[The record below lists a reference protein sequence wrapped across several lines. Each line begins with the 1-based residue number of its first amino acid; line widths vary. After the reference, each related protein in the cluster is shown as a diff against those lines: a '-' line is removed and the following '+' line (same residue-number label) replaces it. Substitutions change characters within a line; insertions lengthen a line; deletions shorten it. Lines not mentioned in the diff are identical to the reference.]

1 MKKFVVMI
9 SLILLATLIAACGG
23 GPAPTAPAP
32 GATQLP
38 GAVLPPVI
46 DNVAIKA
53 EGKLEPVQSANLS
66 FATSGEVIEVLVKEG
81 AAVKANDLIARLR
94 ADAQQAAVARAE
106 AGVAVAKASLA
117 KYQEQ
122 LPQLIASAEADVQ
135 AAQAQIAAAAAKRDN
150 RASIAAAEATLAQ
163 AIVAQKQLQ
172 DQYDELI
179 KHKELLGPTEERAR
193 LTLENAKRATQ
204 AAQLRLNQLKTG
216 SLNDQANA
224 AEVAAAAAQLQA
236 AQANLDE
243 LKAEANGQPNPTY
256 AAAVHQAEAALHSAQ
271 TQLADTELRAPFAG
285 TIAQS
290 NVKVGETVGVG
301 SAVVVLA
308 DFSGWQIETDDLTE
322 IKVPT
327 ITIGQGV
334 TVKLDALPDVALKG
348 KVQAIGQLYQEKSGD
363 IVYPVKIDLVDV
375 DPALRWG
382 MTAQVTF
389 AQ

>member
-1 MKKFVVMI
+1 MKKFVIVIGFM
-9 SLILLATLIAACGG
+9 LLAMSIAACGG
-23 GPAPTAPAP
+23 GPAPAAPTP
-32 GATQLP
+32 GVTPP
-38 GAVLPPVI
+38 GGVLPPVI
-46 DNVAIKA
+46 DNAAIKS

-66 FATSGEVIEVLVKEG
+66 FAAGGEVTEVLVKDG
-81 AAVKANDLIARLR
+81 DSVKANAVIARLR
-94 ADAQQAAVARAE
+94 ADAPQAAVARAE

-122 LPQLIASAEADVQ
+122 LPQLIASAEASLQ
-135 AAQAQIAAAAAKRDN
+135 AAQAQIAAAAAKRDD
-150 RASIAAAEATLAQ
+150 RASIASAEAALAQ
-163 AIVAQKQLQ
+163 AVLTQKQLQ

-179 KHKELLGPTEERAR
+179 KHPALLGPTEERAR
-193 LTLENAKRATQ
+193 LTLENAKRAMQ
-204 AAQLRLNQLKTG
+204 AAQVRLNQLRTG
-216 SLNDQANA
+216 SLNDKANA
-224 AEVAAAAAQLQA
+224 AEVAAAEAQLQA

-243 LKAEANGQPNPTY
+243 LKAEANGQPNPTF
-256 AAAVHQAEAALHSAQ
+256 AAAVHQAEAALQSAQ

-290 NVKVGETVGVG
+290 NVKVGETVGAG

-308 DFSGWQIETDDLTE
+308 DFSSWQIETDDLTE
-322 IKVPT
+322 IKVPS

-334 TVKLDALPDVALKG
+334 TVKFDALPEVALKG
-348 KVQAIGQLYQEKSGD
+348 KVQAIGQLFQEKSGD
-363 IVYPVKIDLVDV
+363 IVYPVKINLVDV

>member
-1 MKKFVVMI
+1 MKKVLVI
-9 SLILLATLIAACGG
+9 VSLTLLATWMAACGS
-23 GPAPTAPAP
+23 GPAP
-32 GATQLP
+32 ATP
-38 GAVLPPVI
+38 TPSATLPPVI
-46 DNVAIKA
+46 DNAAIKS
-53 EGKLEPVQSANLS
+53 EGKLEPAQSANLS
-66 FATSGEVIEVLVKEG
+66 FAASGEVTEVLVKEG
-81 AAVKANDLIARLR
+81 DSVKANDVIARLR
-94 ADAQQAAVARAE
+94 ADAQQAAIARAE
-106 AGVAVAKASLA
+106 AGVAVAQASLA

-122 LPQLIASAEADVQ
+122 LPQLIAAAEADIRS
-135 AAQAQIAAAAAKRDN
+135 AQAQIASASAKRNDP
-150 RASIAAAEATLAQ
+150 ASIAAAEATLAQ
-163 AIVAQKQLQ
+163 ATLTQKQLQ

-193 LTLENAKRATQ
+193 LTLENAKRTTA

-216 SLNDQANA
+216 SLNDRANA

-243 LKAEANGQPNPTY
+243 LQAEANGQPNPTY
-256 AAAVHQAEAALHSAQ
+256 AAAVHQAEAALQSAQ

-290 NVKVGETVGVG
+290 NVKVGETVGTG

-327 ITIGQGV
+327 ITIGQAV
-334 TVKLDALPDVALKG
+334 TVKFDALPDVALKG
-348 KVQAIGQLYQEKSGD
+348 QVQAIGQLYQEKSGD
-363 IVYPVKIDLVDV
+363 IVYPVKINLVDV

-382 MTAQVTF
+382 MTAQVSF

>member
-1 MKKFVVMI
+1 MKKLVIVIGFM
-9 SLILLATLIAACGG
+9 LLAMSIAACGG
-23 GPAPTAPAP
+23 GPAPAAPTP
-32 GATQLP
+32 GTTP
-38 GAVLPPVI
+38 TGGVLPPVI
-46 DNVAIKA
+46 DSAAIKA

-66 FATSGEVIEVLVKEG
+66 FAASGEVTEVLVKEG
-81 AAVKANDLIARLR
+81 DTIKANGVIARLR
-94 ADAQQAAVARAE
+94 ADAQHAAVARAE
-106 AGVAVAKASLA
+106 AGVAVAKAGLA

-122 LPQLIASAEADVQ
+122 LPQLIAAAEADVQ
-135 AAQAQIAAAAAKRDN
+135 SAQAQIAAASAKRDN
-150 RASIAAAEATLAQ
+150 RASIASAEAALAQ
-163 AIVAQKQLQ
+163 ATLTQKQLQ

-193 LTLENAKRATQ
+193 LALENAKRATQ
-204 AAQLRLNQLKTG
+204 AAQLRLNQLRTG

-224 AEVAAAAAQLQA
+224 AEVAAATAQLQA

-256 AAAVHQAEAALHSAQ
+256 AATVNQAETALQSAQ

-290 NVKVGETVGVG
+290 NVKAGETVGAG

-308 DFSGWQIETDDLTE
+308 DFSSWQIETDDLTE

-327 ITIGQGV
+327 ITSGQAV
-334 TVKLDALPDVALKG
+334 TVKFDALPDVTLKG

-363 IVYPVKIDLVDV
+363 IVYPVKINLVDV